1 MALRSLFRSRPPAP
15 ATAEP
20 PSVVADPGP
29 APDPVGPSSE
39 ARLVIA
45 EAERLEEAGRHR
57 EAIDLLTE
65 ANRQSQDIRFERRL
79 VNLRHRTFDTL
90 DRSGGRDH
98 WPPEYDDLFPDVHG
112 VPPEVQRD
120 EVTPEVLGSAMVN
133 HGCLLVRGLVAPDRV
148 APLID
153 AIDRAFDGYDAH
165 LEGVPVADTS
175 PWYVPFSPLPKY
187 PIGKGRPWVR
197 AGGGV
202 YTVDSPRAMFGL
214 LETLDETGVGAAI
227 EGYMGERPA
236 LSVKKSTLR
245 RVPVDTGTDWH
256 QDGAFIGQ
264 GIRSCN
270 VWITLTDC
278 GVDAPG
284 LDIVPR
290 RVPEVVPTGVEG
302 AVFDWSVGQ
311 AVVDRAALDTPV
323 IRPQF
328 AAGDALLFDDVF
340 LHRTGVSPGMTTV
353 RYAIESW
360 FFAPSTYPVEQVPIA
375 Y

>member
-1 MALRSLFRSRPPAP
+1 MVLRSLFRSRAPLPAMP
-15 ATAEP
+15 GA
-20 PSVVADPGP
+20 PSASEVPEP
-29 APDPVGPSSE
+29 APDPVGPASDP
-39 ARLVIA
+39 RLVIA

-57 EAIDLLTE
+57 DAIDLLTA
-65 ANRQSQDIRFERRL
+65 ANRLSQDVRFERRL

-90 DRSGGRDH
+90 DRTGGRPE
-98 WPPEYDDLFPDVHG
+98 WPPVFDDLFPDVHG
-112 VPPEVQRD
+112 VPPEVERD
-120 EVTPEVLGSAMVN
+120 GVTAEVLGSAMVN
-133 HGCLLVRGLVAPDRV
+133 HGCLLVRGLVTPERV
-148 APLID
+148 ERLVD

-165 LEGVPVADTS
+165 LEGAPVTETQ
-175 PWYVPFSPLPKY
+175 PWFVPFSPLPAY

-202 YTVDSPRAMFGL
+202 YTVDSPRAMFEV
-214 LETLDETGVGAAI
+214 LESIDETGVGAAI

-245 RVPVDTGTDWH
+245 RVPVDTQTDWH
-256 QDGAFIGQ
+256 QDGAFIGED
-264 GIRSCN
+264 IRTCN
-270 VWITLTDC
+270 VWIALTDC

-290 RVPEVVPTGVEG
+290 RVPELVPSGVEG
-302 AVFDWSVGQ
+302 AVFGWSIGQ
-311 AVVDRAALDTPV
+311 PVVDRAALDTPV
-323 IRPQF
+323 IRPRF

-340 LHRTGVSPGMTTV
+340 VHRTGAGSGMTTV

-360 FFAPSTYPVEQVPIA
+360 FFAPSTYPVDQVPIA